1 MEQLNFALITALYC
15 NQTRGLYSDVYFPI
29 IKYAIC
35 KVFSAKDGEV
45 YSSADEIQSFI
56 MERFRLEIPTIVIA
70 MTVRKIGV
78 RNRGNLQLVT
88 FEKDSSFKICKAYM
102 DNEEEIKVEEREKE
116 ITEKQQ
122 TIEEEYK
129 AFISRE
135 GMYDDN
141 VTFLQFISD
150 NTDDILGYLKENNV
164 EEIDEK
170 YTSLIFFLQYLSE
183 KRRDLYDVA
192 NLLFWSSIIA
202 AFLKSEKPRVDDTDD
217 GVKKEYFLDT
227 SVVMGLLNLST
238 PQREKSAKEVCN
250 IIKSAGGVLRVHPIT
265 VKEISMII
273 QKVETSVPH
282 PFTSI
287 ASACERYKYNP
298 KDFAS
303 MRLNLTK
310 LAEEQGVSVFPVF
323 SEKDIANV
331 IRDFKGKRVTK
342 LLGEA
347 RTKKPESYSQDNF
360 REIHDIF
367 MHEYIK
373 DRQKKQGEQRI
384 LFITNNLDLIDFCRE
399 MNKDFKTMIS
409 TNRVILELWMHNTRP
424 TDISNCA
431 LTSTMAICLEQH
443 STRIRSMVA
452 EVSRFYNHTKEGFDL
467 EVYKDFIQKLYKRA
481 KNVITMVGSDP
492 ESISTFGSSFS
503 SMIAEAVKADNLH
516 YNKTITETQQEN
528 KKLVDTVVDK
538 EHEIARLQGENSSH
552 QAKIDNLQNTL
563 EEVRK
568 EKERIEKKR
577 KEEQEE
583 RQRLEKEKQAEKE
596 AKEKA
601 EKMNRLYQ
609 ERNEKKQRLYSLEND
624 IKTKKSEAAKHFCNW
639 QPWLLWI
646 IAFLIIA
653 VVLIIWWSVNQDVVD
668 NKWNMLWF
676 LCIAVPF
683 ISGAIQTTMNASE
696 RREKYVEKLCNS
708 DECFRDLVKEKDQ
721 TERRLADIDEELK
734 MLG

>member
-1 MEQLNFALITALYC
+1 M
-15 NQTRGLYSDVYFPI
+15 
-29 IKYAIC
+29 
-35 KVFSAKDGEV
+35 
-45 YSSADEIQSFI
+45 
-56 MERFRLEIPTIVIA
+56 
-70 MTVRKIGV
+70 
-78 RNRGNLQLVT
+78 
-88 FEKDSSFKICKAYM
+88 
-102 DNEEEIKVEEREKE
+102 
-116 ITEKQQ
+116 
-122 TIEEEYK
+122 
-129 AFISRE
+129 
-135 GMYDDN
+135 
-141 VTFLQFISD
+141 
-150 NTDDILGYLKENNV
+150 KENNV

-202 AFLKSEKPRVDDTDD
+202 AFLKSEKPKVDDTDN
-217 GVKKEYFLDT
+217 GLKKEYFLDT

-265 VKEISMII
+265 VKEISMIL

-282 PFTSI
+282 AFTSI

-298 KDFAS
+298 KVLAS

-323 SEKDIANV
+323 SDKDIANV
-331 IRDFKGKRVTK
+331 IKDFKGKKVTK

-384 LFITNNLDLIDFCRE
+384 LFITNNLDLIAFCRE
-399 MNKDFKTMIS
+399 MNKDYKTMIS

-424 TDISNCA
+424 TDISSCA
-431 LTSTMAICLEQH
+431 LTSTMAICLEKH
-443 STRIRSMVA
+443 SARIRSMVA

-492 ESISTFGSSFS
+492 ESISSFGSSFS
-503 SMIAEAVKADNLH
+503 SMIAEAVKADDLH
-516 YNKTITETQQEN
+516 YNKTITETRQEN
-528 KKLVDTVVDK
+528 KKLVDAVVDK
-538 EHEIARLQGENSSH
+538 EHEIVRLQGENSSH
-552 QAKIDNLQNTL
+552 QAKIGSLQDTL

-568 EKERIEKKR
+568 EKEGIEMKR

-583 RQRLEKEKQAEKE
+583 KIRLEREKHAEKE

-601 EKMNRLYQ
+601 EKKNILYQ
-609 ERNEKKQRLYSLEND
+609 ERIEKEQRLHTLDNE
-624 IKTKKSEAAKHFCNW
+624 IKSKRQEVEKLFCNW
-639 QPWLLWI
+639 QPWVLGG
-646 IAFLIIA
+646 IALLIITVA
-653 VVLIIWWSVNQDVVD
+653 GIVWWGINKGIINE
-668 NKWNMLWF
+668 KWNMNWLIT
-676 LCIAVPF
+676 LSVPLIGISIPIALNT
-683 ISGAIQTTMNASE
+683 GE
-696 RREKYVEKLCNS
+696 RRVKYVENKCNA
-708 DECFRDLVKEKDQ
+708 DGHFQNLVKEKAQ
-721 TERRLADIDEELK
+721 IELRLANIDEELK

>member
-35 KVFSAKDGEV
+35 KVFSAKEGDV

-70 MTVRKIGV
+70 MTVKKIGV
-78 RNRGNLQLVT
+78 RNWGNLQLET

-102 DNEEEIKVEEREKE
+102 DNEEEIQVEDREKE

-135 GMYDDN
+135 GIYDDN

-150 NTDDILGYLKENNV
+150 NTDDILGYLKENDV
-164 EEIDEK
+164 EKIDEK
-170 YTSLIFFLQYLSE
+170 YTSLMFFLQYLSE
-183 KRRDLYDVA
+183 ERRDLYDVA

-202 AFLKSEKPRVDDTDD
+202 AFLKSEKPKVDDE

-250 IIKSAGGVLRVHPIT
+250 IIKAAGGVLRVHPIT
-265 VKEISMII
+265 LKEITMIL
-273 QKVETSVPH
+273 QKIETSVPH

-287 ASACERYKYNP
+287 ASACERYKYNT
-298 KDFAS
+298 KDIAS
-303 MRLNLTK
+303 MRLNLIK

-323 SEKDIANV
+323 PDKDIANV

-347 RTKKPESYSQDNF
+347 RTKKLESYSQDNF

-424 TDISNCA
+424 TDISSCA

-528 KKLVDTVVDK
+528 QKLLNTVVDK
-538 EHEIARLQGENSSH
+538 EQEIARLQGENSSH
-552 QAKIDNLQNTL
+552 QAKIDNLHNTL
-563 EEVRK
+563 EEIRK
-568 EKERIEKKR
+568 EKEEIEKKR
-577 KEEQEE
+577 KEEHEE
-583 RQRLEKEKQAEKE
+583 KLRLEKEKHAEKE

-624 IKTKKSEAAKHFCNW
+624 IKSKRLEAAKHFCNW
-639 QPWLLWI
+639 QPWVLGG

-653 VVLIIWWSVNQDVVD
+653 IVMMIWWTVNKDVID
-668 NKWNMLWF
+668 RKWNMLW
-676 LCIAVPF
+676 LVGIAVPF
-683 ISGAIQTTMNASE
+683 IGWTIQTAMNTGE
-696 RREKYVEKLCNS
+696 RQEKYVEKLCNS
-708 DECFRDLVKEKDQ
+708 DEHFQNLVKENDQ
-721 TERRLADIDEELK
+721 IERRLADIDEELK

>member
-35 KVFSAKDGEV
+35 KVFSAKEGDV

-70 MTVRKIGV
+70 MTVKKIGV
-78 RNRGNLQLVT
+78 RNWGNLQLET

-102 DNEEEIKVEEREKE
+102 DNEEEIQVEDREKE

-135 GMYDDN
+135 GIYDDN

-150 NTDDILGYLKENNV
+150 NTDDILGYLKENDV
-164 EEIDEK
+164 EKIDEK
-170 YTSLIFFLQYLSE
+170 YTSLMFFLQYLSE

-202 AFLKSEKPRVDDTDD
+202 AFLKSEKPKVDDE

-250 IIKSAGGVLRVHPIT
+250 IIKAAGGVLRVHPIT
-265 VKEISMII
+265 LKEITMIL
-273 QKVETSVPH
+273 QKIETSVPH

-287 ASACERYKYNP
+287 ASACERYKYNT
-298 KDFAS
+298 KDIAS
-303 MRLNLTK
+303 MRLNLIK

-323 SEKDIANV
+323 PDKDIAHV
-331 IRDFKGKRVTK
+331 IRDYKGKTVTK

-367 MHEYIK
+367 MHDYIK
-373 DRQKKQGEQRI
+373 DRQKKQGGQRI

-424 TDISNCA
+424 TDISSCA

-528 KKLVDTVVDK
+528 QKLLNTVVDK
-538 EHEIARLQGENSSH
+538 EQEIARLQGENSSH
-552 QAKIDNLQNTL
+552 QAKIDNLHNTL
-563 EEVRK
+563 EEIRK
-568 EKERIEKKR
+568 EKEEIEKKR
-577 KEEQEE
+577 KEEHEE
-583 RQRLEKEKQAEKE
+583 KLRLEKEKHAEKE

-624 IKTKKSEAAKHFCNW
+624 IKSKRLEAAKHFCNW
-639 QPWLLWI
+639 QPWVLGG

-653 VVLIIWWSVNQDVVD
+653 IVMMIWWTVNKDVID
-668 NKWNMLWF
+668 RKWNMLW
-676 LCIAVPF
+676 LVGIAVPF
-683 ISGAIQTTMNASE
+683 IGWTIQTAMNTGE
-696 RREKYVEKLCNS
+696 RQEKYVEKLCNS
-708 DECFRDLVKEKDQ
+708 DEHFQNLVKENDQ
-721 TERRLADIDEELK
+721 IEHRLADIDEELK

>member
-1 MEQLNFALITALYC
+1 MEQLNFALITALYS

-35 KVFSAKDGEV
+35 KVFSAKEGEV

-56 MERFRLEIPTIVIA
+56 MERFHLEIPTIVIA
-70 MTVRKIGV
+70 MTVRKIGA
-78 RNRGNLQLVT
+78 RNWGNLQLET
-88 FEKDSSFKICKAYM
+88 FEKGSSFKICKAYM

-122 TIEEEYK
+122 IIEAEYK
-129 AFISRE
+129 DFISRE

-170 YTSLIFFLQYLSE
+170 YTSLMFYLQYLSE
-183 KRRDLYDVA
+183 KHRDLYDVA

-202 AFLKSEKPRVDDTDD
+202 AFLKSEKPKVDDTDD

-265 VKEISMII
+265 VKEISMIL

-287 ASACERYKYNP
+287 ASACERYNYNT
-298 KDFAS
+298 KVLAS

-323 SEKDIANV
+323 SEKDIASV
-331 IRDFKGKRVTK
+331 VRDFKGKRVTK

-373 DRQKKQGEQRI
+373 DRQKKQGAQRI
-384 LFITNNLDLIDFCRE
+384 LFITNNLDLIDFCRL
-399 MNKDFKTMIS
+399 MNKDFKTMTS

-424 TDISNCA
+424 TDISSCA

-443 STRIRSMVA
+443 SARIRNMVA
-452 EVSRFYNHTKEGFDL
+452 EVSKFYNHTKEGFDL

-481 KNVITMVGSDP
+481 KHVITMVGSDP
-492 ESISTFGSSFS
+492 DSISTFGSSFS

-516 YNKTITETQQEN
+516 YDKTITETRQEN
-528 KKLVDTVVDK
+528 RKLVDTVMDK

-552 QAKIDNLQNTL
+552 QAKIGNLQNTL
-563 EEVRK
+563 EEERK
-568 EKERIEKKR
+568 EKQSIEKSR

-583 RQRLEKEKQAEKE
+583 KLRLEKEMQAEKE

-601 EKMNRLYQ
+601 EKKNKLYQ
-609 ERNEKKQRLYSLEND
+609 EKIEKEEKLHALENEM
-624 IKTKKSEAAKHFCNW
+624 KSKRQAIEKHFCNR
-639 QPWLLWI
+639 QPWVLGG

-653 VVLIIWWSVNQDVVD
+653 IVLVIWWTVNKDVID
-668 NKWNMLWF
+668 KKWNMLWF

-683 ISGAIQTTMNASE
+683 ISEAIHTTINAKE
-696 RREKYVEKLCNS
+696 RQEKYVEICCNS
-708 DECFRDLVKEKDQ
+708 DEHFQNLVKEKDKI
-721 TERRLADIDEELK
+721 ECRLDEIDEALK

>member
-35 KVFSAKDGEV
+35 KVFSVKKCEV

-70 MTVRKIGV
+70 MTVKKIGN
-78 RNRGNLQLVT
+78 RNWGNLQLET

-116 ITEKQQ
+116 ISEKQQ

-150 NTDDILGYLKENNV
+150 NTDDILGYLKENDV

-170 YTSLIFFLQYLSE
+170 YTSLMFFLQYLSE
-183 KRRDLYDVA
+183 KRKDLYDVA

-202 AFLKSEKPRVDDTDD
+202 AFLKSEKPKVDDTDD

-227 SVVMGLLNLST
+227 SVVMGLLNMST

-250 IIKSAGGVLRVHPIT
+250 IIKAAGGVLRVHPIT
-265 VKEISMII
+265 VKEITLIL

-287 ASACERYKYNP
+287 ASSCERYKYNT
-298 KDFAS
+298 KDLAS
-303 MRLNLTK
+303 KRLNLIK
-310 LAEEQGVSVFPVF
+310 LAEGEGVSVFPVF
-323 SEKDIANV
+323 SDKDIANV
-331 IRDFKGKRVTK
+331 IRDYKGKKVTK
-342 LLGEA
+342 LLGET

-367 MHEYIK
+367 MHEFIK
-373 DRQKKQGEQRI
+373 DRQKKQGSQRI
-384 LFITNNLDLIDFCRE
+384 WFITNNLDLIGFCRE

-424 TDISNCA
+424 TDISSCA
-431 LTSTMAICLEQH
+431 LTSMMAICLEQH
-443 STRIRSMVA
+443 SARIRSMVA
-452 EVSRFYNHTKEGFDL
+452 EVSKYYNHTKEGFDF
-467 EVYKDFIQKLYKRA
+467 EVYKDFVQKLYKRA
-481 KNVITMVGSDP
+481 KNVLTVVGSDP

-503 SMIAEAVKADNLH
+503 SIIAGAVKADNLH
-516 YNKTITETQQEN
+516 YDKAITETRQEN
-528 KKLVDTVVDK
+528 KMLINTVVDK
-538 EHEIARLQGENSSH
+538 EQEIARLQGENSNH
-552 QAKIDNLQNTL
+552 QAKIDNLQNKL
-563 EEVRK
+563 EEIRK
-568 EKERIEKKR
+568 EKREIEKKR

-583 RQRLEKEKQAEKE
+583 KLRLEKEKYAEKE

-601 EKMNRLYQ
+601 EKRNRLYQ
-609 ERNEKKQRLYSLEND
+609 ERNEKEKSLYSLEND
-624 IKTKKSEAAKHFCNW
+624 INSKRQEAESHFHNW
-639 QPWLLWI
+639 QPWVLGG
-646 IAFLIIA
+646 IALLIIA
-653 VVLIIWWSVNQDVVD
+653 VVLMIWWSVNKEVIDK
-668 NKWNMLWF
+668 KWNMLWF

-683 ISGAIQTTMNASE
+683 ISGAIQTGTNARE
-696 RREKYVEKLCNS
+696 RQVKYVEKRCIS
-708 DECFRDLVKEKDQ
+708 DMHFQNITKEKEQ
-721 TERRLADIDEELK
+721 IEHRLADIDKELK
-734 MLG
+734 MLS